1 MLLLWKQ
8 TSCIQ
13 RAGDKEIQQQQFQQ
27 PVGNYCV
34 IPYSRQGKSLISI
47 ACLQA
52 QIQICKP
59 GFLLSKFLNFTQWN
73 TVNTMG
79 FSSGILEDRE
89 EERAAHSLSYTL
101 IPFTWNKIPIP
112 TSPLYQ
118 SLGSTYLLPS
128 PLFDTVCSALKP
140 ALVGSW
146 NILHLQVIPC
156 PA

>member
-34 IPYSRQGKSLISI
+34 IPYSRQGKSLICI

-73 TVNTMG
+73 IVNTMG

-89 EERAAHSLSYTL
+89 KERAAHSFHSHGIKFPFLL
-101 IPFTWNKIPIP
+101 HPFTKSWFHLPITLSTIWYCLFSSEASSCWQLKYS
-112 TSPLYQ
+112 TS
-118 SLGSTYLLPS
+118 SGDTLPS
-128 PLFDTVCSALKP
+128 LDAK
-140 ALVGSW
+140 
-146 NILHLQVIPC
+146 
-156 PA
+156 